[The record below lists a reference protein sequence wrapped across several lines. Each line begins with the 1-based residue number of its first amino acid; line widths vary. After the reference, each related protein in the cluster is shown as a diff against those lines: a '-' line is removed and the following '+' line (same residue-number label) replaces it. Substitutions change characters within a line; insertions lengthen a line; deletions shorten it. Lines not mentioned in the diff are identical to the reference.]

1 MSKRKRKFV
10 AMKRTVGVFVML
22 WMSVLSPAI
31 ALADEVAIDAV
42 GNATG
47 APEETGAPADTG
59 APACTGAGCGQG
71 ANQGAGQGVDQGGL
85 SAKDLGADE
94 AGNLPAGVVDT
105 RQGAN
110 QGTIQGEAQGS
121 GSEITGINSNT
132 GAGSTNEVTAGV
144 ENTADTT
151 VNNNVNDVT
160 KVGATAKTGGN
171 SQNENTTAEGITT
184 GNASIGVTQ
193 VKNDNSTTLGGS
205 SGLNVYGY
213 DGDYNGDLILEFG
226 AMLGSLIGEGG
237 GSVRAV
243 NDTTG
248 ANSDNQVNVNTLVEK
263 LTEVQNDG
271 VINNILDLA
280 AITGQNEANKN
291 TSGGSITTGDANI
304 AATLVNLL
312 NTTVINGGL
321 WLTVADIFG
330 NLNGNIVLP
339 EFGAL
344 AAAAGFGSV
353 AVDAVNE
360 GTGAESDNQIDVE
373 VTEEKMTDINNDAD
387 INTQVKADAITGQ
400 NETMSNT
407 GGGRIVTGDG
417 KVTASNISLANTTV
431 EGGNWGLVV
440 VNALNRW
447 LGFMVGEEGQV
458 RALTQDETLREIE
471 AQNSQTGANSEN
483 NMAVSEESYDTTA
496 VNNNAVINNEVSAQA
511 ITGQNNANKNTGA
524 GNIQTGDANIEVTAI
539 NVANTTVKDGSLFIA
554 VVNVFGDWF
563 GDLLYGGSSLLAA
576 TGGQAPTVTVDAS
589 NAVTGAESTNEVEVD
604 VNRRQEVS
612 IDNQADINTLLEAN
626 IETGGNKANRNTL
639 GGGIETGDGLLVLH
653 SRAVANLTGVVMDPV
668 AGLIVNG
675 LNDTTGFESQNK
687 IKVRLN
693 EERLLTIDNEANVST
708 IFWALANTGNN
719 EASQNTTGG
728 SILTGMIDAN
738 VGIGN
743 LVNQIMLAAGWD
755 ENDRQI
761 ETQLTNLLTG
771 AASENE
777 NDVEAFYDLLAEVAN
792 QGVIDNIVDLILN
805 TGGNETNK
813 NTGGGEIL
821 TGAGCVDGSI
831 GNEVNESQM
840 AGMGGWS
847 IDSSNWADIFN
858 SFGVEA
864 STGDNQTNKNTGGTT
879 TDEKKSGCPEIAK
892 VEEPEEPE
900 EPSQGEDEEEVMA
913 ELDGVGGGGDEDT
926 EENDGRVAA
935 AVSDHRGG
943 NGQVKTVGGGLLKR
957 FPVAGET
964 GQAYWLAGH
973 KDYRLWSMFFATSV
987 LLLAVAW
994 HFDRKGKLKGLRL
1007 LTQLS

>member
-1 MSKRKRKFV
+1 
-10 AMKRTVGVFVML
+10 ML
-22 WMSVLSPAI
+22 WMSVSSPAI
-31 ALADEVAIDAV
+31 ALADEVAVDAA

-47 APEETGAPADTG
+47 APEETGAPEDTG

-85 SAKDLGADE
+85 SADDLGADE
-94 AGNLPAGVVDT
+94 EGTLPEGVADN

-110 QGTIQGEAQGS
+110 QGAAQGVTQGS
-121 GSEITGINSNT
+121 GSDITGTNSNT
-132 GAGSTNEVTAGV
+132 GEGSNNDVTAGV
-144 ENTADTT
+144 ASTANTA
-151 VNNNVNDVT
+151 VNNNINDTTNVD
-160 KVGATAKTGGN
+160 ATAKTGGN
-171 SQNENTTAEGITT
+171 SQNKNTQADGITT

-193 VKNDNSTTLGGS
+193 VKNDNFTTLGGS
-205 SGLNVYGY
+205 SGLNVNGY
-213 DGDYNGDLILEFG
+213 DGDYNGDLMLEFG
-226 AMLGSLIGEGG
+226 AMLGSLTGDGG

-248 ANSDNQVNVNTLVEK
+248 ANSDNQVSINTIVDK

-280 AITGQNEANKN
+280 AISGQNEANKN
-291 TSGGSITTGDANI
+291 TSGGSIATGDANI

-344 AAAAGFGSV
+344 AAAAGFGNL
-353 AVDAVNE
+353 AVDAYSN
-360 GTGAESDNQIDVE
+360 GTGAESDNRIDVE
-373 VTEEKMTDINNDAD
+373 VTEEQTTDINNDAD
-387 INTQVKADAITGQ
+387 INTQVRADAITGQ
-400 NETMSNT
+400 NEAMANT
-407 GGGRIVTGDG
+407 GGGSIVTGDG

-458 RALTQDETLREIE
+458 RALTQDETLREIA
-471 AQNSQTGANSEN
+471 AQNSQTGANSDN
-483 NMAVSEESYDTTA
+483 NIDVSEESYDDTL
-496 VNNNAVINNEVSAQA
+496 VNNNAVINNEVTAQA
-511 ITGQNNANKNTGA
+511 ITGQNSANKNTGA

-589 NAVTGAESTNEVEVD
+589 NAVTGAESDNEIEVD

-612 IDNQADINTLLEAN
+612 IDNQADINTLLDAN
-626 IETGGNKANRNTL
+626 IETGGNMANRNTL
-639 GGGIETGDGLLVLH
+639 GGGIETGDGVLALH
-653 SRAVANLTGVVMDPV
+653 SRAAANLTGVVMDPV

-693 EERLLTIDNEANVST
+693 EERLLTINNEANVST
-708 IFWALANTGNN
+708 IFGALANTGNN
-719 EASQNTTGG
+719 EASQNTIGG

-743 LVNQIMLAAGWD
+743 LVNQIMLAAGWED
-755 ENDRQI
+755 NDRQI
-761 ETQLTNLLTG
+761 EVQLSNLLTG
-771 AASENE
+771 ASSENDNE
-777 NDVEAFYDLLAEVAN
+777 VEALYNLLAEMAN
-792 QGVIDNIVDLILN
+792 KGVIDNIVDLILN
-805 TGGNETNK
+805 TGGNKTNE

-831 GNEVNESQM
+831 SNKVNESQM
-840 AGMGGWS
+840 AGVGGWS

-858 SFGVEA
+858 SLGVKA
-864 STGDNQTNKNTGGTT
+864 STGDNETNKNTGGEIS
-879 TDEKKSGCPEIAK
+879 DERQSGCPEIAK
-892 VEEPEEPE
+892 VEEPKEPE
-900 EPSQGEDEEEVMA
+900 EPSQGEDNEEEIA
-913 ELDGVGGGGDEDT
+913 EANGVGGGGGEDT
-926 EENDGRVAA
+926 EESNGRVAA
-935 AVSDHRGG
+935 VVSDHRGG
-943 NGQVKTVGGGLLKR
+943 NGQVKLAGNGLLKR

-973 KDYRLWSMFFATSV
+973 KDNRLWGMFFAASV

-994 HFDRKGKLKGLRL
+994 HFERKGKAIGLRV
-1007 LTQLS
+1007 LTRLS

>member
-1 MSKRKRKFV
+1 
-10 AMKRTVGVFVML
+10 ML
-22 WMSVLSPAI
+22 WMSVLSPAM
-31 ALADEVAIDAV
+31 ALADEVAVDAV
-42 GNATG
+42 GNVTG
-47 APEETGAPADTG
+47 APEETGAPEDTG

-85 SAKDLGADE
+85 SAEDLGADE
-94 AGNLPAGVVDT
+94 EGNLPEGVADN

-110 QGTIQGEAQGS
+110 QGAAQGVTQGS
-121 GSEITGINSNT
+121 GSDITGTNSNT
-132 GAGSTNEVTAGV
+132 GEGSNNDVTAGV
-144 ENTADTT
+144 TNTANTA
-151 VNNNVNDVT
+151 VNNNVNDTTNVD
-160 KVGATAKTGGN
+160 ATAKTGGN
-171 SQNENTTAEGITT
+171 SQNKNTQADGITT

-205 SGLNVYGY
+205 SGLNVNGY
-213 DGDYNGDLILEFG
+213 DGDYNGDLMLEFG
-226 AMLGSLIGEGG
+226 AMLGSLTGDGG

-280 AITGQNEANKN
+280 AISGQNEANKN
-291 TSGGSITTGDANI
+291 TSGGLITTGDANI

-344 AAAAGFGSV
+344 AAAAGFGKI
-353 AVDAVNE
+353 AVDASNNE
-360 GTGAESDNQIDVE
+360 TGAESDNRIDVE
-373 VTEEKMTDINNDAD
+373 VTEEQTTDINNDAD
-387 INTQVKADAITGQ
+387 INTQVRADAITGQ
-400 NETMSNT
+400 NETMANT
-407 GGGRIVTGDG
+407 GGGSIVTGDG

-458 RALTQDETLREIE
+458 RALTQDETLREIA
-471 AQNSQTGANSEN
+471 AQNSQTGANSDN
-483 NMAVSEESYDTTA
+483 NIDVSEESYDDTL
-496 VNNNAVINNEVSAQA
+496 VNNNAVINNEVTAQA
-511 ITGQNNANKNTGA
+511 ITGQNSANKNTGA
-524 GNIQTGDANIEVTAI
+524 GNIQTGDANVEVTAI

-589 NAVTGAESTNEVEVD
+589 NAVTGAESDNEIEVD

-612 IDNQADINTLLEAN
+612 IDNQADINTLLDAN
-626 IETGGNKANRNTL
+626 IETGGNMANRNTL
-639 GGGIETGDGLLVLH
+639 GGGIETGDGVLALH
-653 SRAVANLTGVVMDPV
+653 ARAVANLTGVVMDPV

-693 EERLLTIDNEANVST
+693 EERLLTINNEANVST
-708 IFWALANTGNN
+708 IFGALANTGNN

-728 SILTGMIDAN
+728 SIFTGMIDAN

-743 LVNQIMLAAGWD
+743 LVNQIMLAAGWED
-755 ENDRQI
+755 NDRQI
-761 ETQLTNLLTG
+761 EVQLSNLLTG
-771 AASENE
+771 ASSENE
-777 NDVEAFYDLLAEVAN
+777 NDVEALYELLAEIAN
-792 QGVIDNIVDLILN
+792 KGVIDNLVDLMLN
-805 TGGNETNK
+805 TGGNKTNE

-831 GNEVNESQM
+831 SNEVNESQM
-840 AGMGGWS
+840 AGLGGWS

-858 SFGVEA
+858 SFGVKA
-864 STGDNQTNKNTGGTT
+864 STGDNETNKNTGGTIF
-879 TDEKKSGCPEIAK
+879 DENKSGCPEIAK
-892 VEEPEEPE
+892 VEEPEEP
-900 EPSQGEDEEEVMA
+900 SQGEDNEEEVA
-913 ELDGVGGGGDEDT
+913 EANGVGGGGDEDT
-926 EENDGRVAA
+926 QASNGRVAA
-935 AVSDHRGG
+935 AVNDHRGG
-943 NGQVKTVGGGLLKR
+943 NGQVKPAGNGLLKR

-973 KDYRLWSMFFATSV
+973 KDNRLWGMFFAASV

-994 HFDRKGKLKGLRL
+994 HFERKGKAKGLRV
-1007 LTQLS
+1007 LTRLS